1 MKDTYGLERKGTTFI
16 YWIEKPSAI
25 TEASFY
31 DQKNLKYNKE
41 NLSLPPEF
49 EF

>member
-1 MKDTYGLERKGTTFI
+1 MKATYGLEGEGTAFI
-16 YWIEKPSAI
+16 YGIEKPSAI
-25 TEASFY
+25 TEASFH
-31 DQKNLKYNKE
+31 DQKNLKYSKE